1 MINKKSIWFLTLFS
15 LILVLSVYY
24 VTMPNELL
32 LTGGGNYTAATKEKT
47 KTVSKTDSKKTEDTK
62 PTIKTEESELLT
74 SLRVEANEKY
84 TAQLDELKAILTNKD
99 SSTEEKNNAFDKM
112 KTINNNRGK
121 EETLEKKIKEQFQ
134 LDSCIL
140 INGTDINIT
149 ASKEKHDTKLAN
161 DIMRLTQSEF
171 ESKMYITV
179 KFQK

>member
-62 PTIKTEESELLT
+62 PTIKTEESELL
-74 SLRVEANEKY
+74 NEKY

-134 LDSCIL
+134 LDSCVL

>member
-32 LTGGGNYTAATKEKT
+32 LTGGSNYTAATKEKT
-47 KTVSKTDSKKTEDTK
+47 KSVGKVTEEKDSKATV
-62 PTIKTEESELLT
+62 KTEESEILT

-84 TAQLDELKAILTNKD
+84 TQELDDLKAILTNKE

-121 EETLEKKIKEQFQ
+121 EEELEKKIKEQFT
-134 LDSCIL
+134 LNSCVL
-140 INGTDINIT
+140 IDGTNINIT
-149 ASKEKHDTKLAN
+149 ANKDKHDTKLAN
-161 DIMRLTQSEF
+161 DIMRLVQSEF